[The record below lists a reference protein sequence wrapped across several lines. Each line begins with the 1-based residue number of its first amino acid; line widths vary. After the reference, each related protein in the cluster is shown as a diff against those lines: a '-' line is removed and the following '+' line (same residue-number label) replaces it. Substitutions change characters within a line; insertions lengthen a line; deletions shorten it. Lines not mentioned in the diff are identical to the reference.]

1 MKKLPDKKNQN
12 KNLKPDFP
20 DTLKNK
26 YANIVSVFIILL
38 FGIIIYSNS
47 FKCSFHFDDLVN
59 IVNNKAIQKLS
70 DVKTWWSYSSNRPVS
85 MFTFVLNYHFSQL
98 AVWTY
103 HLVNLIIHLIN
114 AGLAWWL
121 TLLIFSTPAMKN
133 NSVSNHKKTIAL
145 FSSLLFVSHP
155 LATQSVTYIIQR
167 MTSLAAMFYFLS
179 LVLYMKARMES
190 GVKKT
195 KYFYFAGLLISA
207 ILAVLTKENAYTLP
221 LAILLIEVFFLQT
234 QKLSSIFKDR
244 RIILT
249 LIGFIVFFTVVFIK
263 FSFSVFQPVPSG
275 NGNNE
280 TITSSD
286 YLLTQFSVIVK
297 YVQLIILPINQNL
310 DYNYPVSHHFFE
322 IKTLLNF
329 LILLSMLT
337 LAILIF
343 KRNRIIS
350 FGIFWFFLTLSVESS
365 IIPISDVIYE
375 HRTYIPS
382 LGFFLILSS
391 GLIMLFGSKN
401 KYFAVSILIFI
412 IGINSFLAYNRNK
425 VWKDDITL
433 WTDVISKSP
442 NKARPFFGRANAF
455 ADQGQYNKAIADYN
469 KAIRFDSMSAIA
481 YVNRG
486 LAYWKTGLTHKA
498 FDDYSKA
505 IEIKPEYFE
514 IAYYNRGIAY
524 GTFGQW
530 EKAIVDYSAA
540 IKINP
545 AYDMAY
551 SNRGVAFAN
560 LGQWEKAISDYTTA
574 IGINPDY
581 ITAYFNRGV
590 AYGNSGQ
597 SVKAINDYSKVIEF
611 DPNYEP
617 SYYNRGLEY
626 ENLEQWANA
635 INDFSRCLELNPNN
649 ENAVY
654 MRDLAYTKSITSEK

>member
-1 MKKLPDKKNQN
+1 MKKLPDKKNQH
-12 KNLKPDFP
+12 KNLQPNFP
-20 DTLKNK
+20 EALKNK
-26 YANIVSVFIILL
+26 YAEFVGVAIILL
-38 FGIIIYSNS
+38 LGVIIYSNS
-47 FKCSFHFDDLVN
+47 FNCSFHFDDLVN
-59 IVNNKAIQKLS
+59 IVNNKAIQNLS
-70 DVKTWWSYSSNRPVS
+70 DVKTWWNYSPNRPVS
-85 MFTFVLNYHFSQL
+85 MFTFALNYHFSQL
-98 AVWTY
+98 EVHSY
-103 HLVNLIIHLIN
+103 HYVNLFIHLIN
-114 AGLAWWL
+114 ACLVWLL
-121 TLLIFSTPAMKN
+121 TLLIFSSPVMKDQPI
-133 NSVSNHKKTIAL
+133 SKHRKSIA
-145 FSSLLFVSHP
+145 FFTSLLFVSHP

-167 MTSLAAMFYFLS
+167 MTSLAAMFYLLS

-190 GVKKT
+190 NVKKT
-195 KYFYFAGLLISA
+195 RYFYFAGSLISA

-221 LAILLIEVFFLQT
+221 LAILLLEVFFLQT
-234 QKLSSIFKDR
+234 RKLSSICKDR
-244 RIILT
+244 RVILT
-249 LIGFIVFFTVVFIK
+249 LIGFIIFFTVVLIK

-365 IIPISDVIYE
+365 IIPINDVIYE
-375 HRTYIPS
+375 HRTYIPL

-391 GLIMLFGSKN
+391 GLFMLFGRKN
-401 KYFAVSILIFI
+401 KYFAVSILLII
-412 IGINSFLAYNRNK
+412 IGINSFLAYSRNK

-442 NKARPFFGRANAF
+442 KKARPFFGRANAF
-455 ADQGQYNKAIADYN
+455 ADQGQYDKAIADYN
-469 KAIRFDSMSAIA
+469 KAIRFDSMNAIA

-498 FDDYSKA
+498 FEDYSKA

-530 EKAIVDYSAA
+530 EKAIDDYSVA

-560 LGQWEKAISDYTTA
+560 LGQWEKAVTDYTIA
-574 IGINPDY
+574 IDINPDY

-590 AYGNSGQ
+590 AYQNSGQ
-597 SVKAINDYSKVIEF
+597 WAKAINDYSKVIEF

-617 SYYNRGLEY
+617 AYYNRGLAY
-626 ENLEQWANA
+626 ENLEQWAEA
-635 INDFSRCLELNPNN
+635 LNDFSRCLELNPNN
-649 ENAVY
+649 ENALY
-654 MRDLAYTKSITSEK
+654 MRDLVYKKSIISVK